1 MAVVLVLAP
10 LHMALASTTMD
21 RAEQSPSYHAGN
33 PQGGQMGM
41 GCEQKIQPGSDSACR
56 GNSQCCVAVMLSIQ
70 DIAILPLRL
79 FTSSLRPFTMGAVN
93 PLPARSIAALP
104 AGYRAR
110 VCAAGKCADAV
121 PALPAQQ
128 GCNVFA
134 RLELLHRREDVASE
148 RASVA
153 SPSDERGFDHKDG
166 RDGYSRR

>member
-1 MAVVLVLAP
+1 MKPTLRSIFNILMAVVLVLAP

-93 PLPARSIAALP
+93 PLLTKPPRYTI
-104 AGYRAR
+104 
-110 VCAAGKCADAV
+110 
-121 PALPAQQ
+121 
-128 GCNVFA
+128 
-134 RLELLHRREDVASE
+134 
-148 RASVA
+148 
-153 SPSDERGFDHKDG
+153 
-166 RDGYSRR
+166 